1 MSNPIVRK
9 GWMVLICTILLNAC
23 TKSDQLAELPP
34 VEKSTE
40 TELETI
46 SLQGR
51 ITDQQ
56 AAPIAGAVVRSGN
69 YVTTT
74 DINGNYRFSSIR
86 VKSTSGLVEVL
97 VNGFF
102 REYKGFEVMPETEHY
117 VRMQLVPLNNGVRF
131 AAASGGIYNLPSGSG
146 IEIGP
151 DAMSE
156 AANGQ
161 QYTGTVQANAF
172 SKDAD
177 DPAFYGVI
185 PGSKGRDIQN
195 KAVSVQ
201 FISAVV
207 TELTGDAGQQLQLKT
222 GKSATVRFPIP
233 ESKMMN
239 IPGAVSLWYYDPVNS
254 EWKEEGKAHRE
265 GNFYVAQVPHFSTW
279 AVGTALP
286 AAPLKATITD
296 ITGEALSFARIQLY
310 SADGKQLLGSP
321 VHTNNKGNLLMN
333 APSNQ
338 AMEIRII
345 NSCDEVL
352 ASQQI
357 NTGSSSNWLGTI
369 KAGTTGRNNLVLS
382 GKVQNCKAA
391 PIYKGWV
398 NVVIDGQ
405 QYKASINNG
414 NFQLSLNRCYNTNTY
429 AKITAVDEEGN
440 QESNS
445 IMKEVSTGS
454 VDLGLLS
461 TCNKR
466 NMQYISYT
474 LNGTNYLLQAPTDS
488 LVQAKGNGDKTYV
501 INCYKASDPTTIA
514 FSLSFSGNEN
524 PGEYPVTTLKFSQN
538 KTELTSAGTWLV
550 KITQF
555 GKVGEYIEGSA
566 TGNMRDLSSNRTLPF
581 NFRFKVIRNQ

>member
-1 MSNPIVRK
+1 MSNPIIRK
-9 GWMVLICTILLNAC
+9 GWIVLFCAVLLNAC
-23 TKSDQLAELPP
+23 TKPDQQADLLP
-34 VEKSTE
+34 VGKSTE
-40 TELETI
+40 TELVTI

-56 AAPIAGAVVRSGN
+56 TAPVAGAVVRSGN
-69 YVTTT
+69 HVTTT

-86 VKSTSGLVEVL
+86 VKPNSGLVEVS

-117 VRMQLVPLNNGVRF
+117 VRMQLEPLNSGVRF
-131 AAASGGIYNLPSGSG
+131 AAASGGSYTLPSGSG
-146 IEIGP
+146 IEFGP
-151 DAMSE
+151 DAMAE

-161 QYTGTVQANAF
+161 QYAGTVQVNAF
-172 SKDAD
+172 SKDSD
-177 DPAFYGVI
+177 DPTFYGVI
-185 PGSKGRDIQN
+185 PGSKGRDLQN
-195 KAVSVQ
+195 KAVSIQ

-222 GKSATVRFPIP
+222 GKAATVRFPIP
-233 ESKMMN
+233 ATRQMN
-239 IPGAVSLWYYDPVNS
+239 LPGAVSLWSYDPIS
-254 EWKEEGKAHRE
+254 TEWKEEGKARRD
-265 GNFYVAQVPHFSTW
+265 GNFYIAQVPHFSTW

-286 AAPLKATITD
+286 AAPLKATVTD
-296 ITGEALSFARIQLY
+296 ITGEAFSFARIQLY
-310 SADGKQLLGSP
+310 TADGKQLLGSP
-321 VHTNNKGNLLMN
+321 VHTNNKGDLLMN

-345 NSCDEVL
+345 NSCNEVL

-357 NTGSSSNWLGTI
+357 NTGSSNNWLGTI
-369 KAGTTGRNNLVLS
+369 KAGATGRNNLVLS
-382 GKVQNCKAA
+382 GKVQNCKGA
-391 PIYKGWV
+391 PVYKGWV
-398 NVVIDGQ
+398 NVIIDGQ

-414 NFQLSLNRCYNTNTY
+414 NFQLNLNRCYNTNTY

-445 IMKEVSTGS
+445 IIMEVSTGS
-454 VDLGLLS
+454 VDLGSLS

-466 NMQYISYT
+466 NIQYISYT

-488 LVQAKGNGDKTYV
+488 LVQAKANGERTYV
-501 INCYKASDPTTIA
+501 INCYKANDPTTVA

-538 KTELTSAGTWLV
+538 KTQLTSAGTWLV

-555 GKVGEYIEGSA
+555 GKVGEYIEGTA
-566 TGNMRDLSSNRTLPF
+566 NGNMRDLSSNRTLPF